1 MNGRPV
7 RPTTGP
13 LGPATKLYA
22 AAFDALIDK
31 TLHSDAPIPPRAAAV
46 ELLDRLHRYGLA
58 DVTPH
63 GSGFAIVLCGISANS
78 TGTEAAALRN
88 WQSAARVRMALEVQ
102 QCL

>member
-1 MNGRPV
+1 MNDRPMKV
-7 RPTTGP
+7 IKGP
-13 LGPATKLYA
+13 LGPKTKLYA

-31 TLHSDAPIPPRAAAV
+31 TLKGDTPIPPRAAAA
-46 ELLDRLHRYGLA
+46 ELLDRLNQYGLA
-58 DVTPH
+58 EVTPH